1 MPKQKIVKIRY
12 PENPE
17 LLLDEEIRRKVI
29 NAYENQ
35 VERNHG
41 WGFTVKIGDRKVRF
55 DVKTAGADPHGN
67 YVVIYEGSTI
77 EKSATEQTKL
87 SCLLCEAGFPRR

>member
-1 MPKQKIVKIRY
+1 MVGKIAKQKIIKIRY
-12 PENPE
+12 PENPN
-17 LLLDEEIRRKVI
+17 LLLDKEIRRKVI

-55 DVKTAGADPHGN
+55 DIKTAGADPHGN
-67 YVVIYEGSTI
+67 YVVVYEGFTI
-77 EKSATEQTKL
+77 EKPKTEQIKL
-87 SCLLCEAGFPRR
+87 LEA